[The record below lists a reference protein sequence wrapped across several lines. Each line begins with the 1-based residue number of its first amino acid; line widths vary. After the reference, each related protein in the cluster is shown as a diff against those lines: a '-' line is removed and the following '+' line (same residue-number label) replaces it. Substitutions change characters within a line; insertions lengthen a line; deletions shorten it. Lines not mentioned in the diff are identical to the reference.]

1 MELEALSRND
11 RVEDFRQNRVHVLCR
26 FCARKTY
33 APMHG
38 AGEISALHGAGTSV
52 VPEDRS
58 VVGRHAV
65 RKIQENLVDI
75 TPPPTLRRVIAL
87 DDWMSRRSKM
97 PGGVLVGGAVTA
109 DHVPAGA
116 AQAQVSP
123 GAADLETF
131 LASQRARSNDSD
143 GGGVAAFVSHV
154 SALS

>member
-11 RVEDFRQNRVHVLCR
+11 HVEDFRQNRVHVLCR
-26 FCARKTY
+26 FRARKTY

-52 VPEDRS
+52 VPGDRS

-75 TPPPTLRRVIAL
+75 TPAPTLWRVIAL

-109 DHVPAGA
+109 AHVPAGA
-116 AQAQVSP
+116 A
-123 GAADLETF
+123 
-131 LASQRARSNDSD
+131 
-143 GGGVAAFVSHV
+143 
-154 SALS
+154 

>member
-11 RVEDFRQNRVHVLCR
+11 HVEDFRQNRVHVLCR

-97 PGGVLVGGAVTA
+97 LGGVLVGGTVTA
-109 DHVPAGA
+109 ADVPAGA
-116 AQAQVSP
+116 A
-123 GAADLETF
+123 
-131 LASQRARSNDSD
+131 
-143 GGGVAAFVSHV
+143 
-154 SALS
+154 